1 MVPNSF
7 RNIFFA
13 VIGLICGVGYGGQV
27 ADLAAR
33 LEKLDGNDSIRA
45 MVHTR
50 AFRANA
56 GV

>member
-1 MVPNSF
+1 MAPKSF

-45 MVHTR
+45 MVHKGG
-50 AFRANA
+50 FCHH
-56 GV
+56 G